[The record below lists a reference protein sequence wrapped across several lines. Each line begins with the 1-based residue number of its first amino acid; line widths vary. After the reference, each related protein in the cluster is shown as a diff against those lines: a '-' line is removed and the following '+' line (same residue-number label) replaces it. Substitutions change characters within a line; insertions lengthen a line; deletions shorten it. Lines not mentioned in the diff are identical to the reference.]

1 MNDKWILIVEDDVF
15 IDKAY
20 RAKFSHE
27 KINTEYAPDGVLAL
41 ELLKI
46 RADNPP
52 ALVLLDLMLP
62 KKNGFEVLEE
72 MKADERLKNVPVIIL
87 SNLGQESDV
96 KKGMALGASEYLVKA
111 ETKINSIIAKV
122 REYLDK

>member
-1 MNDKWILIVEDDVF
+1 MNNKWILVVEDDVF

-27 KINTEYAPDGVLAL
+27 EINTEYASDGVLAM
-41 ELLKI
+41 ELLMSK
-46 RADNPP
+46 ADNPP

-96 KKGMALGASEYLVKA
+96 KKGMLLGANEYLVKA
-111 ETKINSIIAKV
+111 ETKINSIIEKV
-122 REYLDK
+122 REYLAK